1 MDRTMIGD
9 RMEAFRRRCAEKG
22 LAFTH
27 QRQVIYRAL
36 AASNAHPTPEE
47 VYEKVRRQMPSLSF
61 GTVYK
66 NIRIITDAG
75 LLNEV
80 SLLHEPLR
88 LDANLESHHHLV
100 CMECKSVTDLPEQE
114 IHPRGRIPA
123 GFEVQRYNVEVLG
136 RCAKCSSKNKMRNHG
151 RSERVVDPPTS

>member
-1 MDRTMIGD
+1 MQ
-9 RMEAFRRRCAEKG
+9 AFRQRCAEKG

-36 AASNAHPTPEE
+36 AATNEHPTPEA
-47 VYEKVRRQMPSLSF
+47 VYEKVRRQMPSVSL

-66 NIRIITDAG
+66 NIRIFTDAG

-80 SLLHEPLR
+80 SLLHESLR

-100 CMECKSVTDLPEQE
+100 CVECKSVTDLPEQE
-114 IHPRGRIPA
+114 IRPRGSIPE

-136 RCAKCSSKNKMRNHG
+136 RCAKCSSKSKRRNHG
-151 RSERVVDPPTS
+151 RSEGF